1 VPILRALEAQ
11 LCYEQYKLLN
21 ARLHEMTR
29 SGVFPVRQFCSKRE
43 ALLELID
50 F

>member
-1 VPILRALEAQ
+1 MARNQ
-11 LCYEQYKLLN
+11 L
-21 ARLHEMTR
+21 
-29 SGVFPVRQFCSKRE
+29 FPVRQFCSKRE

>member
-1 VPILRALEAQ
+1 MLRALGAQ
-11 LCYEQYKLLN
+11 PCYEQDKTLS
-21 ARLHEMTR
+21 ARLVKKTR